1 MVKNLWASHNFS
13 YSLCNHAAF
22 PNIYLLLAICAS
34 GTKGLAKEGNSVAE
48 TLLRRQMFPSL
59 ATQKTYVTEILL
71 LRNNKYFHPDTN
83 TYKIDAE
90 KCEKHDITRVVAK
103 VNEIF

>member
-1 MVKNLWASHNFS
+1 MQPSPTF
-13 YSLCNHAAF
+13 
-22 PNIYLLLAICAS
+22 YLLLAICAS

-59 ATQKTYVTEILL
+59 ATWKTYSMLQKQILL
-71 LRNNKYFHPDTN
+71 LGNNKYFCPDTN

-90 KCEKHDITRVVAK
+90 KSEKYDITRDVTK
-103 VNEIF
+103 VNGIF